1 MIKRLSNHIKKVLI
15 QDKCCILPFLG
26 GFVCENIPAFKD
38 SKRGLIMPPC
48 SEIYF
53 NRNLSYDDGALQQS
67 YANTYSLSMRRA
79 KAMLDSDL
87 KELRECLVKE
97 KSVALPGIGELVLSQ
112 DGNMGF
118 NRSFQEYGDS
128 PMYGLVPFMIN
139 ENTSYKYEY
148 KNNDNHNDK
157 YINIRV
163 NRTALN
169 VAVALISIIFVLLP
183 LGEITY
189 SKNDI
194 YKAGV
199 SVAHTNKAT
208 ENEGR
213 KQKMATADLNT
224 NNVVETKIKQEK
236 IEKQY
241 HVIVASDKKEEKLN
255 DYKSS
260 LLNEGYV
267 NTRILSGKNMNRI
280 SIDSFENES
289 EAYTFIRDLK
299 KKSSKFDTA
308 WVYKK

>member
-148 KNNDNHNDK
+148 NNNDNHNDK

-208 ENEGR
+208 ENQGR
-213 KQKMATADLNT
+213 KQKMATAGLNT
-224 NNVVETKIKQEK
+224 NNVVETKIRQEK

>member
-15 QDKCCILPFLG
+15 QDKCCILPLLG

-79 KAMLDSDL
+79 KAMLNSDL

-97 KSVALPGIGELVLSQ
+97 KSVVLHGIGELVLSQ
-112 DGNMGF
+112 DGNIGF

-128 PMYGLVPFMIN
+128 PMYGLVPFIIN
-139 ENTSYKYEY
+139 ENTSYKYNY
-148 KNNDNHNDK
+148 KNNNNDDK

-189 SKNDI
+189 SKNDV

-199 SVAHTNKAT
+199 SVSHTNTAT
-208 ENEGR
+208 E
-213 KQKMATADLNT
+213 KQSTKHKVATADLNK
-224 NNVVETKIKQEK
+224 NEVVETKSKHEI
-236 IEKQY
+236 IEKKY
-241 HVIVASDKKEEKLN
+241 HVIVASDKKEEKLI
-255 DYKSS
+255 DYKSY

-267 NTRILSGKNMNRI
+267 NTIILSGKNMNRI